1 MRYTGI
7 VTECGKVDFTRG
19 ASGAKLQELV
29 EDLQIANVDDL
40 AHIAFDIGNDVVCQP
55 DAEKRITI
63 NNLYSLTKER
73 RLYALLSSWQAP

>member
-19 ASGAKLQELV
+19 ASRAKLQELG
-29 EDLQIANVDDL
+29 EDLQVANVDDL

-55 DAEKRITI
+55 LVGGDIPI
-63 NNLYSLTKER
+63 VNPGIG
-73 RLYALLSSWQAP
+73 ALPQRGIQVILK